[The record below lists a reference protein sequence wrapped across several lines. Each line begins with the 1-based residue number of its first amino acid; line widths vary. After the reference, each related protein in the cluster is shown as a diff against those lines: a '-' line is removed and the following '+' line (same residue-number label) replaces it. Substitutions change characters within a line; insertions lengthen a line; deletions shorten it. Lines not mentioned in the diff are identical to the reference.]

1 MRPAL
6 QTNKIDGDGE
16 FVQYFVQD
24 VRTPTYCRMLQYK
37 IRRIVVDYN
46 LLSFVGP
53 HTTSS
58 QQPNSI
64 TLSTTCPCLSFVLEY
79 IVIAAMGSNK
89 KKSKKGSRKEKRLES
104 SIGSDEEGTTQ
115 NVTDLAPTTTLDTTV
130 QPAGRTSPSSDDGL
144 STKDSSPHVAE
155 IEADGKTKKKK
166 KRGQISDELSS
177 AKRTKPSGEEE
188 ADDSNNNDAND
199 DKPNFYSQ
207 EMFESLPLSDKTA
220 AALRELQFT
229 RMTQIQEKAIPALL
243 TGKDLIGAAKTG
255 SGKTLV
261 RGRCFLLD
269 SVLFVYFL
277 CS

>member
-1 MRPAL
+1 
-6 QTNKIDGDGE
+6 
-16 FVQYFVQD
+16 
-24 VRTPTYCRMLQYK
+24 
-37 IRRIVVDYN
+37 
-46 LLSFVGP
+46 
-53 HTTSS
+53 
-58 QQPNSI
+58 
-64 TLSTTCPCLSFVLEY
+64 
-79 IVIAAMGSNK
+79 MGSNK
-89 KKSKKGSRKEKRLES
+89 KKSKKGSPKEKRLES
-104 SIGSDEEGTTQ
+104 STGSDEGTTQ
-115 NVTDLAPTTTLDTTV
+115 QNVTNLAPTTTTLDTTV

-144 STKDSSPHVAE
+144 STKDSSPHVAA

-166 KRGQISDELSS
+166 REQISDELSS

-188 ADDSNNNDAND
+188 GDDSNNNDVND